1 MCSAMEFLMILS
13 ALLSAVTGAFAG
25 TRPAEARLHQ
35 PAAAQ
40 SVAMAAPSAEVA
52 APVIRPA
59 QAIPARGAPPAAMPA
74 PVAPVSAAPIET
86 DRLRE

>member
-1 MCSAMEFLMILS
+1 MEFLMILS

-25 TRPAEARLHQ
+25 GRPAEARVHQ

-40 SVAMAAPSAEVA
+40 SVAMAMPAVEVA
-52 APVIRPA
+52 APAARPV
-59 QAIPARGAPPAAMPA
+59 QAIPERPARLIALPAPAAPL
-74 PVAPVSAAPIET
+74 PAAPIET

>member
-1 MCSAMEFLMILS
+1 MEFLMILS

-25 TRPAEARLHQ
+25 PRPAEARVHQ

-40 SVAMAAPSAEVA
+40 SVAMAVPAAEVA
-52 APVIRPA
+52 VPTLRPV
-59 QAIPARGAPPAAMPA
+59 QAIPERPARLAPLPAPAAPL
-74 PVAPVSAAPIET
+74 PVAPIET

>member
-1 MCSAMEFLMILS
+1 MILS

-25 TRPAEARLHQ
+25 PRPVEARVHQ

-52 APVIRPA
+52 VPAVRPA
-59 QAIPARGAPPAAMPA
+59 QAIPVRPMRIAPVPA
-74 PVAPVSAAPIET
+74 PVAPRPAAPIET

>member
-1 MCSAMEFLMILS
+1 MEFLMILS

-25 TRPAEARLHQ
+25 PRPAEARVHQ

-40 SVAMAAPSAEVA
+40 SVAMAPPSAEVA
-52 APVIRPA
+52 VPAVRPVQAISARPA
-59 QAIPARGAPPAAMPA
+59 PIIAMPTL
-74 PVAPVSAAPIET
+74 VAPLPATPIET